1 MVEAAEC
8 WVSPYRARRSVGVPR
23 VEWKNG
29 FATDFRGDSQ
39 QAGLTKEIFL
49 TRMRARLAPKLP
61 RVEAPDETRACQ
73 IAGRVLHRRIQG
85 ESPFGFRGA
94 MAVDSMLEKPLPN
107 NLDAERSVLGA
118 ILLDNNALNTAI
130 ENLRPEDFF
139 LDQHRR
145 VFTQMIALGES
156 QQAIDLITLTEELHR
171 RGDLEAAGGAPYLA
185 ALADGMPKVSNVEHY
200 ARIVKEKAILRNLI
214 HTTHN
219 IQQRAFEGEEGA
231 DAILDNAES
240 SIFALAEDRIRAGL
254 IPVKEIVRDNFE
266 RLEKIF
272 KEGKSITGIPTG
284 YTELDKLTSGF
295 QPSELLILAARPSQ
309 GKTALALNIM
319 ENVAIRGAHPVA
331 MFSLEMSKESLLQ
344 RLVASVAQIDAHKF
358 RTGHLSR
365 EDWRRMTEALGTIS
379 EAPLWIDDAGS
390 VSVLEIG
397 AKARRLKR
405 DKGLSL
411 LVVDYLQLITARGRF
426 GNRQEEVSSISRG
439 LKGLAKELQI
449 PVLVLSQL
457 TRAPERDER
466 GPQLSDLRESGAI
479 EQDADVVMFIYRP
492 HFFKQGATP
501 EEREETELKIAK
513 QRNGPVD
520 SVKFVFRS
528 RFTRFEEAAPDA
540 FSQLGPGDM

>member
-1 MVEAAEC
+1 M
-8 WVSPYRARRSVGVPR
+8 P
-23 VEWKNG
+23 
-29 FATDFRGDSQ
+29 
-39 QAGLTKEIFL
+39 
-49 TRMRARLAPKLP
+49 
-61 RVEAPDETRACQ
+61 
-73 IAGRVLHRRIQG
+73 
-85 ESPFGFRGA
+85 
-94 MAVDSMLEKPLPN
+94 VDTTLEKPLPN

-118 ILLDNNALNTAI
+118 ILLDNHALNPAI
-130 ENLRPEDFF
+130 EHLRPEDFF

-145 VFTQMIALGES
+145 VFTQMIALGEG
-156 QQAIDLITLTEELHR
+156 QQAIDLVTLTEELNR
-171 RGDLEAAGGAPYLA
+171 KGDLEASGGAPYLA
-185 ALADGMPKVSNVEHY
+185 SLADGMPKVSNIEHY

-219 IQQRAFEGEEGA
+219 IQQRAFEGEDGA
-231 DAILDNAES
+231 DTILDGAES
-240 SIFALAEDRIRAGL
+240 DIFALAEDRVRVGL
-254 IPVKEIVRDNFE
+254 LPIKDIVRDNFE
-266 RLEKIF
+266 RLERIF

-284 YTELDKLTSGF
+284 YVELDKLTSGL

-309 GKTALALNIM
+309 GKTALALNLM
-319 ENVAIRGAHPVA
+319 ENIAIRGGHPVA

-358 RTGHLSR
+358 RTGHLSK
-365 EDWRRMTEALGTIS
+365 EDWRRMTESLGVIS
-379 EAPLWIDDAGS
+379 SAPLWIDDAGS
-390 VSVLEIG
+390 ISVLEIG

-405 DKGLSL
+405 DKGLSM

-492 HFFKQGATP
+492 HFFKAGATP
-501 EEREETELKIAK
+501 EEREETELRIAK
-513 QRNGPVD
+513 QRNGPTD
-520 SVKFVFRS
+520 MVKFVFRS

-540 FSQLGPGDM
+540 FSQFAPDDM

>member
-1 MVEAAEC
+1 M
-8 WVSPYRARRSVGVPR
+8 SV
-23 VEWKNG
+23 
-29 FATDFRGDSQ
+29 AT
-39 QAGLTKEIFL
+39 
-49 TRMRARLAPKLP
+49 
-61 RVEAPDETRACQ
+61 
-73 IAGRVLHRRIQG
+73 
-85 ESPFGFRGA
+85 
-94 MAVDSMLEKPLPN
+94 LEKPLPN

-130 ENLRPEDFF
+130 ENLRPDDFF

-145 VFTQMIALGES
+145 VFTQMISLGEA

-185 ALADGMPKVSNVEHY
+185 SLADGMPKVSNVEHY
-200 ARIVKEKAILRNLI
+200 ARIVKEKAMLRNLI

-219 IQQRAFEGEEGA
+219 IQQRAFEGEDGA
-231 DAILDNAES
+231 DMILDNAES
-240 SIFALAEDRIRAGL
+240 SIFLLAEDRVKAGL
-254 IPVKEIVRDNFE
+254 ISVRDIVRDNFE

-284 YTELDKLTSGF
+284 YVELDKLTSGL
-295 QPSELLILAARPSQ
+295 QSSELLILAARPSQ
-309 GKTALALNIM
+309 GKTALALNLA
-319 ENVAIRGAHPVA
+319 ENIAIRAGQPVAI
-331 MFSLEMSKESLLQ
+331 FSLEMSKESLLQ

-365 EDWRRMTEALGTIS
+365 GDWTAMTDALGTIS
-379 EAPLWIDDAGS
+379 NAPLWVDDAGS
-390 VSVLEIG
+390 ISVLEIG

-405 DKGLSL
+405 DKGLAL
-411 LVVDYLQLITARGRF
+411 LIVDYLQLITARGRF
-426 GNRQEEVSSISRG
+426 GNRQEEVASISRG

-492 HFFKQGATP
+492 HFFKAGASP
-501 EEREETELKIAK
+501 EEREETELRIAK
-513 QRNGPVD
+513 QRNGPTD
-520 SVKFVFRS
+520 NVKFVFRS
-528 RFTRFEEAAPDA
+528 RLTRFEEAAPDA
-540 FSQLGPGDM
+540 FSQFSPGDM

>member
-1 MVEAAEC
+1 M
-8 WVSPYRARRSVGVPR
+8 P
-23 VEWKNG
+23 
-29 FATDFRGDSQ
+29 TD
-39 QAGLTKEIFL
+39 T
-49 TRMRARLAPKLP
+49 T
-61 RVEAPDETRACQ
+61 
-73 IAGRVLHRRIQG
+73 
-85 ESPFGFRGA
+85 
-94 MAVDSMLEKPLPN
+94 LEKPLPS
-107 NLDAERSVLGA
+107 NLDAERSILGA
-118 ILLDNNALNTAI
+118 ILLDNHALNTAV
-130 ENLRPEDFF
+130 ETLKPEDFF

-145 VFTQMIALGES
+145 VFVQMISLGES
-156 QQAIDLITLTEELHR
+156 QQAIDLVTLTEELHR
-171 RGDLEAAGGAPYLA
+171 RGELEASGGAPYLA
-185 ALADGMPKVSNVEHY
+185 SLADGMPKVTNVEHY
-200 ARIVKEKAILRNLI
+200 ARIVKEKAVLRNLI
-214 HTTHN
+214 HATHN
-219 IQQRAFEGEEGA
+219 IQQKAFEGDDGA

-240 SIFALAEDRIRAGL
+240 TIFALAEDRVRAGL
-254 IPVKEIVRDNFE
+254 ISVKDIVRDNFE

-272 KEGKSITGIPTG
+272 REGKSVTGIPTG
-284 YTELDKLTSGF
+284 YAELDKLTSGM
-295 QPSELLILAARPSQ
+295 QSSELIILAARPSQ
-309 GKTALALNIM
+309 GKTALALNLM
-319 ENVAIRGAHPVA
+319 ENVSMRGGHPVA

-365 EDWRRMTEALGTIS
+365 QDWSRMTEALGTIS
-379 EAPLWIDDAGS
+379 SAPLWIDDSGS
-390 VSVLEIG
+390 ISVLEIG

-405 DKGLSL
+405 DKGLSM

-466 GPQLSDLRESGAI
+466 GPQLADLRESGAI

-501 EEREETELKIAK
+501 EEREETELRIAK

-540 FSQLGPGDM
+540 FSQFAPDEM

>member
-1 MVEAAEC
+1 M
-8 WVSPYRARRSVGVPR
+8 P
-23 VEWKNG
+23 
-29 FATDFRGDSQ
+29 
-39 QAGLTKEIFL
+39 
-49 TRMRARLAPKLP
+49 
-61 RVEAPDETRACQ
+61 
-73 IAGRVLHRRIQG
+73 
-85 ESPFGFRGA
+85 
-94 MAVDSMLEKPLPN
+94 VDSTLEKPLPN

-130 ENLRPEDFF
+130 ENLRAEDFF

-145 VFTQMIALGES
+145 VFTQMIALGEA

-171 RGDLEAAGGAPYLA
+171 RGDLEASGGAPYLA
-185 ALADGMPKVSNVEHY
+185 SLADGMPKVSNVEHY
-200 ARIVKEKAILRNLI
+200 ARIVKEKAMLRNLI

-219 IQQRAFEGEEGA
+219 IQQRAFEGEDGA
-231 DAILDNAES
+231 DMILDNAES
-240 SIFALAEDRIRAGL
+240 SIFLLAEDRVKAGL
-254 IPVKEIVRDNFE
+254 IPVKDIVRDNFE

-284 YTELDKLTSGF
+284 YVELDKLTSGL

-309 GKTALALNIM
+309 GKTALALNLA
-319 ENVAIRGAHPVA
+319 ENIAIRAGQPVAI
-331 MFSLEMSKESLLQ
+331 FSLEMSKESLLQ

-365 EDWRRMTEALGTIS
+365 TDWTGMTDALGTIS
-379 EAPLWIDDAGS
+379 NAPLWVDDAGS

-411 LVVDYLQLITARGRF
+411 LIVDYLQLITARGRF
-426 GNRQEEVSSISRG
+426 GNRQEEVASISRG

-492 HFFKQGATP
+492 HFFKAGASP
-501 EEREETELKIAK
+501 EEREETELRIAK
-513 QRNGPVD
+513 QRNGPTD
-520 SVKFVFRS
+520 NVKFVFRS
-528 RFTRFEEAAPDA
+528 RLTRFEEAAPDA
-540 FSQLGPGDM
+540 FSQFSPGDM